1 MKLLL
6 IIFAVLSSSVFADY
20 TTKGVKNANNKQQSN
35 TSNEAKQTLEKAATV
50 LAKKSKK
57 KKKHVW
63 LEPGVISKTI
73 IIEGAPFTINRD
85 QDRKHLIAKLYQK
98 TGRGIIK
105 PMHPFK
111 PNAVETIAEL
121 EMISYIARLSDKK
134 NDVVIVDARKPIWL
148 ILSGSLPGSI
158 NVPFHTFKKDKNF
171 AIETMEDEFGVITKP
186 DGKLD
191 FSQAKT
197 LAVYCNGNWCKMSPE
212 LIWALLD
219 YGYPAEKIKYYR
231 GGMQAWQ
238 LLGLTV
244 VE

>member
-1 MKLLL
+1 MKLLFVMFSL
-6 IIFAVLSSSVFADY
+6 LSFSVLADY
-20 TTKGVKNANNKQQSN
+20 MVEGVDNKPQVS
-35 TSNEAKQTLEKAATV
+35 TSDKAKQTLEKAATI
-50 LAKKSKK
+50 LAKKTKK

-63 LEPGVISKTI
+63 LEPGVISKTV
-73 IIEGAPFTINRD
+73 IIEGVPFTINRD

-111 PNAVETIAEL
+111 PHAVETIAEL
-121 EMISYIARLSDKK
+121 EMISYIAKLSDKK
-134 NDVVIVDARKPIWL
+134 KDVVVVDARKPIWL
-148 ILSGSLPGSI
+148 ILAGSLPGSI

-171 AIETMEDEFGVITKP
+171 ARETMEDEFGVIVKSN
-186 DGKLD
+186 GKLD

-212 LIWALLD
+212 LIWELLD